1 MNDEDLETL
10 LRRLPAPS
18 DRRKR
23 CAARSWLPSQL
34 SGPRLRD
41 WFPAVAAVILAVVFS
56 WLAGVERQ
64 RLSASLT
71 VAAPIEQHTPLD
83 FEEPLR

>member
-10 LRRLPAPS
+10 LRRYRPLGPPEALRGQIMAAVPLS
-18 DRRKR
+18 D
-23 CAARSWLPSQL
+23 A
-34 SGPRLRD
+34 RLRD

-64 RLSASLT
+64 RLSASL
-71 VAAPIEQHTPLD
+71 VAPIEQHTPLD
-83 FEEPLR
+83 YEEPLR

>member
-10 LRRLPAPS
+10 LRRYRPLGPPEAL
-18 DRRKR
+18 RGQIM
-23 CAARSWLPSQL
+23 AAVPL

-64 RLSASLT
+64 RLSASL
-71 VAAPIEQHTPLD
+71 VAPIEQQTPLD
-83 FEEPLR
+83 YEEPLR

>member
-10 LRRLPAPS
+10 LRRYRPLGPPEAL
-18 DRRKR
+18 RGQIM
-23 CAARSWLPSQL
+23 AAVPL

-56 WLAGVERQ
+56 WLAESNG
-64 RLSASLT
+64 SAFL
-71 VAAPIEQHTPLD
+71 PD
-83 FEEPLR
+83 

>member
-10 LRRLPAPS
+10 LRRYRPLGPPEAL
-18 DRRKR
+18 RGQIM
-23 CAARSWLPSQL
+23 AAVPL

-64 RLSASLT
+64 RLSASL
-71 VAAPIEQHTPLD
+71 VAPIEQHTPLD
-83 FEEPLR
+83 YEEPLR

>member
-1 MNDEDLETL
+1 MNDDDLETL
-10 LRRLPAPS
+10 LRRYRPLGPPQAL
-18 DRRKR
+18 RGQIM
-23 CAARSWLPSQL
+23 AAVPL

-71 VAAPIEQHTPLD
+71 VVAPIEQHTSLD

>member
-10 LRRLPAPS
+10 LRRYRPLGPPEAL
-18 DRRKR
+18 RGQIM
-23 CAARSWLPSQL
+23 AAVPL

-41 WFPAVAAVILAVVFS
+41 WLPAVAAVILAVVFS

-64 RLSASLT
+64 RLSASL
-71 VAAPIEQHTPLD
+71 VAPIEQHTPLD
-83 FEEPLR
+83 YEEPLR

>member
-10 LRRLPAPS
+10 LRRYRPLGPPEALRS
-18 DRRKR
+18 QIL
-23 CAARSWLPSQL
+23 AAVPV

-41 WFPAVAAVILAVVFS
+41 WFPAVAAVILAIVFS